1 MVRNKSQVN
10 KKYLF
15 GFMDETGLLHT
26 PVTDRIFALGLLKLH
41 HPSELHR
48 EIINF
53 KNRKGFYEEF
63 HFTNV
68 NDRNWRLYAEFI
80 KLCFDVYGCQFYSL
94 IFDKKE
100 LDISKFFKGNHIN
113 AYNAY
118 VAKLIAESLDKGE
131 YIAVI
136 ADDVNT
142 PKSDNFEKQVKD
154 KVKYKTKRNAL
165 FGIIRVESHAVSEIQ
180 MTDVLLG
187 LVGYAYKIKYGL
199 IKGKKKGQ
207 LRLLKN
213 LQQILKVGRL
223 SDGVEK
229 RVRGGGGFVVR
240 EFNPIG
246 AKK

>member
-1 MVRNKSQVN
+1 MVITKTQIS

-41 HPSELHR
+41 HPSSLHR

-53 KNRKGFYEEF
+53 KNKKRFYKEF
-63 HFTNV
+63 HFTDV
-68 NDRNWRLYAEFI
+68 SERNWRLYSEFI
-80 KLCFDVYGCQFYSL
+80 DMFFNIYGCEFQAMV
-94 IFDKKE
+94 FDKKE
-100 LDISKFFKGNHIN
+100 LDIKKFFKGNHAN

-118 VAKLIAESLDKGE
+118 VAKLVADSLSMGE
-131 YIAVI
+131 YVAVV

-154 KVKYKTKRNAL
+154 KVKLKSKRNAL

-187 LVGYAYKIKYGL
+187 LVGYAYKIKYEL
-199 IKGKKKGQ
+199 IKGQREGK
-207 LRLLKN
+207 LRLLKH
-213 LQQILKVGRL
+213 LQSWLKVEKL
-223 SDGVEK
+223 SDGMEK
-229 RVRGGGGFVVR
+229 KIRGGGKFVVR
-240 EFNPIG
+240 EFNPVV